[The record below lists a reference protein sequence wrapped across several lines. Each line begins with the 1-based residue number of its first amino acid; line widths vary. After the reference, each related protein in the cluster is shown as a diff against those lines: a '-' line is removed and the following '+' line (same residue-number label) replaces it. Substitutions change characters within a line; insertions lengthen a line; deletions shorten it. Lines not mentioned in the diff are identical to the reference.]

1 MEKTIIFHLSAN
13 KKLANEVAKILNAP
27 VGEVEIEH
35 FLDGEIMARNMTNVR
50 GKNAI
55 IIQSTGKPA
64 QDNIVCRCLEKFR
77 SCFYYSSNSL
87 FRLFSTR

>member
-55 IIQSTGKPA
+55 SLLKIILWKYY
-64 QDNIVCRCLEKFR
+64 CLQMP
-77 SCFYYSSNSL
+77 
-87 FRLFSTR
+87 